1 MLNEVATRL
10 TEPTARGLA
19 AAVSRA
25 IGDGVLT
32 PGDRLPPIREV
43 ATGLGLSPTTVSS
56 AWQLLARSGAIR
68 TDGRR
73 GTRVA
78 QPRGKGPLRYRSA
91 LRHHAS
97 FPLDLATGVPDP
109 ALLPDLGP
117 ALRRLPAIAP
127 SSYLDEP
134 VLPELEAVLRAAW
147 PWPAERL
154 AILDGA
160 MDAIDQLASSL
171 LRLGDRVLV
180 ENPAFPPLLDLLDT
194 LGVQA
199 VGVPLDEQGMI
210 PSALRAALR
219 SRPAAIVVQPRAQN
233 PTGASWSA
241 QRARELATVLAE
253 APSVTVIEDD
263 SAGDICT
270 AALHSLGTWLPER
283 TVHIRSFAKSHG
295 PDLRIAAVGGP
306 ASILDPVLERRLVGQ
321 AWTSRLLQHL
331 LLDLLTDPRAVAQVA
346 KARREYARRR
356 RAVCAALE
364 KDGVRVDAGDGINL
378 WLPVADEQAAL
389 ISLASEGIGAAGG
402 SAFLTDD
409 LGAHL
414 RVTTGLVATGHA
426 DVAAALAR
434 AARAGARQIIR

>member
-1 MLNEVATRL
+1 VLNEVATRL

-210 PSALRAALR
+210 PSSLRAALR
-219 SRPAAIVVQPRAQN
+219 SRPAAIRSEEH
-233 PTGASWSA
+233 TS
-241 QRARELATVLAE
+241 ELQ
-253 APSVTVIEDD
+253 SR
-263 SAGDICT
+263 GN
-270 AALHSLGTWLPER
+270 
-283 TVHIRSFAKSHG
+283 
-295 PDLRIAAVGGP
+295 
-306 ASILDPVLERRLVGQ
+306 LV
-321 AWTSRLLQHL
+321 
-331 LLDLLTDPRAVAQVA
+331 
-346 KARREYARRR
+346 
-356 RAVCAALE
+356 C
-364 KDGVRVDAGDGINL
+364 
-378 WLPVADEQAAL
+378 
-389 ISLASEGIGAAGG
+389 
-402 SAFLTDD
+402 
-409 LGAHL
+409 
-414 RVTTGLVATGHA
+414 
-426 DVAAALAR
+426 
-434 AARAGARQIIR
+434 